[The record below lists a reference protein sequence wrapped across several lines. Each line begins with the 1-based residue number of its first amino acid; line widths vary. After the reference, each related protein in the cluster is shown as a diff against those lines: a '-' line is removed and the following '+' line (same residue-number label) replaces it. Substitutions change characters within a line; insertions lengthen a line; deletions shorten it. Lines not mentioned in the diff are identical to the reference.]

1 MQDWRDMQEKNA
13 IDARERHEILER
25 ETRDVQHMQEGVQE
39 RRHARRAAYARQA
52 QGRHGGHARGCARM
66 RLGVSAR
73 EAGERHIKH
82 LRGGTQA
89 FLEALCH
96 LRKTHMQKS

>member
-1 MQDWRDMQEKNA
+1 
-13 IDARERHEILER
+13 
-25 ETRDVQHMQEGVQE
+25 
-39 RRHARRAAYARQA
+39 
-52 QGRHGGHARGCARM
+52 M